1 MIPAVIQTIEQV
13 KWMQLKPND
22 VRQMSKML
30 KLPASNILR
39 LNDLILYSRLDSI
52 KVQSVR
58 AFRLEM
64 KRRLYIRCM
73 RSHPELFQGRKDEL
87 APEVGSVLGEA
98 YVWNDVMEDD

>member
-1 MIPAVIQTIEQV
+1 
-13 KWMQLKPND
+13 
-22 VRQMSKML
+22 
-30 KLPASNILR
+30 
-39 LNDLILYSRLDSI
+39 
-52 KVQSVR
+52 
-58 AFRLEM
+58 M